1 MRLLPRQQCHAAG
14 VQVVDENVSVSASDG
29 DRPVTD
35 FRGWVHR
42 VGLYGPGSGHWS
54 RFELHALTAQGP
66 VVIVSGPDLVSL
78 SWYPPDRLT
87 LGPVTFGG
95 MVVRR
100 DSMSVRITCLDTSG
114 NSEVWRASGSGFQ
127 QQQPEASDVDA
138 IAVMWRLM
146 DAQATRPV
154 IDEILGRLLLWAW
167 IADSGERWRSD
178 PGFAAGSPTRWRLV
192 PGRNDS
198 DEPGI
203 HAFSRGNLHALARL
217 LGVALETP
225 TTTAGIGRMALLL
238 DHPSLEMPGPVA
250 GRTLTDEVDFLHACV
265 PTRWSMAADLRSLH
279 HRSDLAEMV
288 MAAPTPDL

>member
-1 MRLLPRQQCHAAG
+1 M
-14 VQVVDENVSVSASDG
+14 
-29 DRPVTD
+29 TD

-42 VGLYGPGSGHWS
+42 VGLHGPGSEQWS
-54 RFELHALTAQGP
+54 RFELYALTAQGP
-66 VVIVSGPDLVSL
+66 VVMLSGPDLVSL
-78 SWYPPDRLT
+78 SSYPPDRVA

-100 DSMSVRITCLDTSG
+100 DRTSVRITCLDKTG
-114 NSEVWRASGSGFQ
+114 NTEVWRASGSSLRPR
-127 QQQPEASDVDA
+127 QPGPSDADA
-138 IAVMWRLM
+138 IALMWHLM

-167 IADSGERWRSD
+167 IADSGEHWRSYR
-178 PGFAAGSPTRWRLV
+178 GMAGRG
-192 PGRNDS
+192 PGRWHMSSGRSES

-203 HAFSRGNLHALARL
+203 HAFSRGNISDLARL
-217 LGVALETP
+217 LGVTLETP

-238 DHPSLEMPGPVA
+238 DHPPLEMPGPMT

-265 PTRWSMAADLRSLH
+265 PTRWSMAADLRSI
-279 HRSDLAEMV
+279 HRRGDLAEMV